1 MNNIIG
7 QPLNRVD
14 GRLKVTGEAEYTADI
29 PIEKLTYGVIFQ
41 SAIAKGKV
49 LTIDTTQTLA
59 APGVIDIITYHQ
71 TPNLISIPFVP
82 TPTNQPAEKDD
93 NIYYHGQPLGIVVAE
108 TLAQAEYATSLVN
121 ITYETATPTVT
132 MAQALPEVFEP
143 ESIFFG
149 IMPGKITRGDIELGK
164 TQAEI
169 FIEQVYSTPME
180 HHNPLETSA
189 TIAIWE
195 GDNLT
200 IYETTQG
207 ISGTQKRLAGVLN
220 LPPENIRV
228 ISKYLGGGFGCK
240 ALLRSHTI
248 LAAIAAR
255 QVQRPVKVVLTR
267 SQMYTACGHRS
278 QTHQELTLGATKQ
291 GQLTLI
297 KHIGTSLTSI
307 FDDFVEPVGAA
318 TTMIYA
324 CPNLEVK
331 YRLGR
336 INAGTPTFMRAPG
349 EAPGMFAL
357 ESAMDELAYA
367 LNIDPIEIRLRNH
380 ADINPQTGLP
390 WSSKSLKQCYQ
401 KGAEL
406 FGWSQRHP
414 TPRSM
419 QDGNFLI
426 GWGMASATFPTHS
439 MSATVKV
446 EIFAT
451 GEVSVQTGTQDIG
464 TGTYTVMT
472 QVASEAL
479 GLTYSS
485 QNIENPSPKTRSGF
499 SLEYLSPVRREAL
512 NVPPS
517 LAGKGVRGLGHQ
529 PVQFTLGDSNL
540 PPAPVTGNSITV
552 ASVSPAV
559 HQAATAAREKLIQM
573 AIADSNSP
581 LYGCQIT
588 DISVELG
595 QIFLKPEPSRRDSY
609 TEILQRHGLES
620 LVVTEATSPNPES
633 KQYSKYSFGAVFVE
647 VAVDELLGEVKIR
660 RCVGVYSAGRILN
673 TKTARS
679 QVIGGITWGIGMA
692 LMEKTVMD
700 MNSGKVIGA
709 NLSDYLIPVHADI
722 PNMEVQF
729 IEEHDPHVNSLGTK
743 SLGELPIVGV
753 AAAIANAV
761 YHATGKRIRDL
772 PITPDKL
779 L

>member
-14 GRLKVTGEAEYTADI
+14 GRLKVTGEAQYTADI

-49 LTIDTTQTLA
+49 LTIETTQTLA
-59 APGVIDIITYHQ
+59 VPGVIDIITYDQ
-71 TPNLISIPFVP
+71 TPNLINIPFIP
-82 TPTNQPAEKDD
+82 TPTPPEKDD
-93 NIYYHGQPLGIVVAE
+93 NIYHHGQPLGIVIAE
-108 TLAQAEYATSLVN
+108 TLEQAEYGAFLVK
-121 ITYETATPTVT
+121 ITYEEETPTVT

-207 ISGTQKRLAGVLN
+207 ISGKQKRLAGVLN
-220 LPPENIRV
+220 LPPENVRV

-248 LAAIAAR
+248 LAAIASR

-267 SQMYTACGHRS
+267 SQMYTACGYRS
-278 QTHQELTLGATKQ
+278 QTYQELTLGATKQ
-291 GQLTLI
+291 GQLTLT

-331 YRLGR
+331 YRLAR

-367 LNIDPIEIRLRNH
+367 LNIDPIEIRLQNH

-472 QVASEAL
+472 QVAAEAL
-479 GLTYSS
+479 GL
-485 QNIENPSPKTRSGF
+485 PS
-499 SLEYLSPVRREAL
+499 
-512 NVPPS
+512 
-517 LAGKGVRGLGHQ
+517 Q
-529 PVQFTLGDSNL
+529 PVQFALGDSNL
-540 PPAPVTGNSITV
+540 PTAPVTGNSITV

-595 QIFLKPEPSRRDSY
+595 QIFLKLEPSRRDSY

-633 KQYSKYSFGAVFVE
+633 KQYSQHSFGAVFVE
-647 VAVDELLGEVKIR
+647 VAVDELLGEVKVR

-700 MNSGKVIGA
+700 MNTGKVIGA
-709 NLSDYLIPVHADI
+709 NLSNYLIPVHADI

-729 IEEHDPHVNSLGTK
+729 IEEHDPHVNVLGTK

>member
-14 GRLKVTGEAEYTADI
+14 GRLKVTGEAQYTADI

-59 APGVIDIITYHQ
+59 VPGVIDIITYDQ
-71 TPNLISIPFVP
+71 TPNLINIPFIP
-82 TPTNQPAEKDD
+82 TPTPPKKDD
-93 NIYYHGQPLGIVVAE
+93 NIYHYGQPLGIVIAE
-108 TLAQAEYATSLVN
+108 TLEQAEYGASLVK
-121 ITYETATPTVT
+121 ITYEVATPTVT

-207 ISGTQKRLAGVLN
+207 ISGTQKRLAGVLK
-220 LPPENIRV
+220 LPLENVRV

-248 LAAIAAR
+248 LAAIASR

-267 SQMYTACGHRS
+267 SQMYTACGYRS

-331 YRLGR
+331 YRLAR

-357 ESAMDELAYA
+357 ESAIDELAYA
-367 LNIDPIEIRLRNH
+367 LNIDPIEIRLQNH

-414 TPRSM
+414 TPRSI

-472 QVASEAL
+472 QVAAEAL
-479 GLTYSS
+479 GLSS
-485 QNIENPSPKTRSGF
+485 
-499 SLEYLSPVRREAL
+499 
-512 NVPPS
+512 
-517 LAGKGVRGLGHQ
+517 Q
-529 PVQFTLGDSNL
+529 PVQFSLGDSNL
-540 PPAPVTGNSITV
+540 PTAPVTGNSITV

-573 AIADSNSP
+573 AIADSNSQ

-595 QIFLKPEPSRRDSY
+595 QIFLKSEPSRRDSY

-633 KQYSKYSFGAVFVE
+633 KQYSQHSFGAVFVE
-647 VAVDELLGEVKIR
+647 VAVDELLGEVKVR
-660 RCVGVYSAGRILN
+660 RCIGVYSAGRILN

-700 MNSGKVIGA
+700 MNSGKIIGA

-722 PNMEVQF
+722 PSMEVQF
-729 IEEHDPHVNSLGTK
+729 IEEHDPHVNVLGTK